1 MTDFE
6 HLIWLGQQLDA
17 RPPHYGGR
25 TGQEL
30 LMPSLLRIRNRAGA
44 LAALALN
51 RAQIELAR
59 DRSPRKIILKARQ
72 LGVTTWVAA
81 RFFLRTITHPGT
93 LTVQVAHDQ
102 ESAEEIFKIVHRFLE
117 NLPEGL
123 RLGPLRTSRANV
135 RQIVFPELDSEYRVA
150 TAADPNAGR
159 GLTIQNLH
167 CSEVARWPRHA
178 AATLA
183 SLRAAVPANG
193 EIVLESTPNG
203 AAGCFYD
210 EWQRAAE
217 SGYSRHFFPWW
228 HEPAYQLDADP
239 YPLTAEEIELA
250 QRHGLSSRQI
260 AYRRDLQA
268 SFRGLAPQEFCED
281 AASCFLA
288 SGECVFD
295 LEVIEKRLEF
305 VAQQYCEQRENG
317 TLCVWYPATA
327 SRQYIIGVDP
337 AGGGSEGDYSCAQVI
352 DRATGLQ
359 CAELR
364 GHFPPQDLARRV
376 TALAVEYNHAQLII
390 ERNNHGHGVLAHL
403 QNMVNEKRIVIPDG
417 LYSRLPEARRD
428 EALSEAEGREESA
441 VTARVEQAFRPAFEA
456 AKKDWASAPAVEAQD
471 FSPANKRQKDWALA
485 PDSLYEKNGQLGW
498 LTTAAN
504 RGPMLANFAA
514 QLATEPPLSNS
525 PRLLEECKTFV
536 RQANGAASAAAGAHD
551 DCVLAMAI
559 AQQVR
564 SETSPTVGCA
574 A

>member
-17 RPPHYGGR
+17 RSLRLGGR
-25 TGQEL
+25 TYQEH
-30 LMPSLLRIRNRAGA
+30 LMEGLLRIRNRAGA
-44 LAALALN
+44 LAPLAMN

-59 DRSPRKIILKARQ
+59 DRSSRKIILKARQ
-72 LGVTTWVAA
+72 LGITTWVAA
-81 RFFLRTITHPGT
+81 RFFLRTLTHPGT

-117 NLPEGL
+117 NLPEPM

-135 RQIVFPELDSEYRVA
+135 RQIVFPALDSEYRVA

-228 HEPAYQLDADP
+228 HEPVYQVDADP
-239 YPLTAEEIELA
+239 HPLTAEEIGLA

-268 SFRGLAPQEFCED
+268 SFRGLSPQEFCED
-281 AASCFLA
+281 AGSCFLA

-305 VAQQYCEQRENG
+305 AAQQYCEHRENDA
-317 TLCVWYPATA
+317 LCVWYPATA
-327 SRQYIIGVDP
+327 SRQYIVGVDP
-337 AGGGSEGDYSCAQVI
+337 AGGGSEGDYSCAQFI
-352 DRATGLQ
+352 DRSTGLQ

-376 TALAVEYNHAQLII
+376 AALAVEYNHALLVI

-403 QNMVNEKRIVIPDG
+403 QNMVTEGKVVIPNGFSHEEPALTFDWKPETQN
-417 LYSRLPEARRD
+417 SKFATRQRLSASS
-428 EALSEAEGREESA
+428 LFEE
-441 VTARVEQAFRPAFEA
+441 
-456 AKKDWASAPAVEAQD
+456 
-471 FSPANKRQKDWALA
+471 
-485 PDSLYEKNGQLGW
+485 NGQLGW

-514 QLATEPPLSNS
+514 QLATEPRLFNS

-536 RQANGAASAAAGAHD
+536 RKPNGTASAAAGAHD
-551 DCVLAMAI
+551 DCVMAMAI

-564 SETSPTVGCA
+564 SETSSTVGCA

>member
-1 MTDFE
+1 MMTDFE

-17 RPPHYGGR
+17 RPPHYSGR

-30 LMPSLLRIRNRAGA
+30 LMPSLLRIRDRVGA
-44 LAALALN
+44 LAPLAMN

-59 DRSPRKIILKARQ
+59 DRSSRKIILKARQ
-72 LGVTTWVAA
+72 LGITTWVAA

-117 NLPEGL
+117 NLPEPM

-183 SLRAAVPANG
+183 SLRAAVPSHG

-228 HEPAYQLDADP
+228 HERAYQLDADP
-239 YPLTAEEIELA
+239 HPLTAEEIELA

-260 AYRRDLQA
+260 AYRRDLQV

-305 VAQQYCEQRENG
+305 VPQQYCEQRENG
-317 TLCVWYPATA
+317 ALCVWYPATA

-364 GHFPPQDLARRV
+364 GHFPPRDLAHRAA
-376 TALAVEYNHAQLII
+376 ALAVEYNHALLVI

-403 QNMVNEKRIVIPDG
+403 QNVV
-417 LYSRLPEARRD
+417 SQ
-428 EALSEAEGREESA
+428 A
-441 VTARVEQAFRPAFEA
+441 VAGRVEQAFRPAFEP
-456 AKKDWASAPAVEAQD
+456 AKEGRASAPAVEAQSLSRACRGK

-504 RGPMLANFAA
+504 RGPMLANLSAL
-514 QLATEPPLSNS
+514 LATEPRLFNS
-525 PRLLEECKTFV
+525 PRLLEECKTFI
-536 RQANGAASAAAGAHD
+536 RQANGTASAAAGAHD
-551 DCVLAMAI
+551 DCVIAMAI

-564 SETSPTVGCA
+564 AESNVQTYA
-574 A
+574 

>member
-30 LMPSLLRIRNRAGA
+30 LMQSLLRIRNRAGA
-44 LAALALN
+44 LAPLALT

-59 DRSPRKIILKARQ
+59 NRSSRKIILKARQ
-72 LGVTTWVAA
+72 LGATTWVAA

-117 NLPEGL
+117 NLPEPM

-183 SLRAAVPANG
+183 SLRAAVPSHG

-228 HEPAYQLDADP
+228 YEPAYQLDADP
-239 YPLTAEEIELA
+239 HPLSLEEIELA
-250 QRHGLSSRQI
+250 QRHGLSWRQI
-260 AYRRDLQA
+260 AYRRDLQS

-305 VAQQYCEQRENG
+305 VPQQYCERRENG
-317 TLCVWYPATA
+317 ALCVWYPATA

-364 GHFPPQDLARRV
+364 GHFPPQDLARRAA
-376 TALAVEYNHAQLII
+376 ALAGEYNHALLVI

-403 QNMVNEKRIVIPDG
+403 QNVVNQKNIVIPNG
-417 LYSRLPEARRD
+417 FS
-428 EALSEAEGREESA
+428 REE
-441 VTARVEQAFRPAFEA
+441 PASSCVIPNRFSGEE
-456 AKKDWASAPAVEAQD
+456 PAVVSCQRLSA
-471 FSPANKRQKDWALA
+471 S
-485 PDSLYEKNGQLGW
+485 SLFEKNGQ
-498 LTTAAN
+498 
-504 RGPMLANFAA
+504 
-514 QLATEPPLSNS
+514 
-525 PRLLEECKTFV
+525 
-536 RQANGAASAAAGAHD
+536 
-551 DCVLAMAI
+551 
-559 AQQVR
+559 
-564 SETSPTVGCA
+564 
-574 A
+574 

>member
-1 MTDFE
+1 MTSDLDF
-6 HLIWLGQQLDA
+6 LILLGQQLDA
-17 RPPHYGGR
+17 RSLRLGGR
-25 TGQEL
+25 TYQEH
-30 LMPSLLRIRNRAGA
+30 LMEGLLRIRNRAGA
-44 LAALALN
+44 LTPLALN
-51 RAQIELAR
+51 RAQIALAR

-183 SLRAAVPANG
+183 SLRAAVPSHG

-239 YPLTAEEIELA
+239 HPLTAEEIELA

-305 VAQQYCEQRENG
+305 AAQQYCEQRDNG
-317 TLCVWYPATA
+317 ALCVWYPATA

-376 TALAVEYNHAQLII
+376 AALAAEYNHALLVI

-403 QNMVNEKRIVIPDG
+403 QNMVNQRSTVIPNG
-417 LYSRLPEARRD
+417 SYSRLPEARRA
-428 EALSEAEGREESA
+428 EALSEVGGREEPA
-441 VTARVEQAFRPAFEA
+441 VATRVEQAFRPAFEP
-456 AKKDWASAPAVEAQD
+456 AK
-471 FSPANKRQKDWALA
+471 KDWALA

-514 QLATEPPLSNS
+514 QLVTEPRLFNS

-536 RQANGAASAAAGAHD
+536 RQPNGTAAAAASAHD
-551 DCVLAMAI
+551 DCVMAMAI

-564 SETSPTVGCA
+564 AESNVPTYA
-574 A
+574 

>member
-1 MTDFE
+1 MMTDFE

-17 RPPHYGGR
+17 RSPHYGGR

-44 LAALALN
+44 LAPLALN

-117 NLPEGL
+117 NLPEPM

-239 YPLTAEEIELA
+239 HPLTAEEIELA

-288 SGECVFD
+288 SGECVFE
-295 LEVIEKRLEF
+295 LAVIEKRLEF
-305 VAQQYCEQRENG
+305 AAQQYCEQRENG
-317 TLCVWYPATA
+317 ALCVWYPATA

-364 GHFPPQDLARRV
+364 GHFPPRDLAHRAA
-376 TALAVEYNHAQLII
+376 ALAAEYNHALLVI

-403 QNMVNEKRIVIPDG
+403 QNVVNQ
-417 LYSRLPEARRD
+417 
-428 EALSEAEGREESA
+428 A
-441 VTARVEQAFRPAFEA
+441 VAGRVEQAFRPAFEP
-456 AKKDWASAPAVEAQD
+456 AKEGRASAPAVEAQSLSRACRGN

-504 RGPMLANFAA
+504 RGPMLANLSAL
-514 QLATEPPLSNS
+514 LATEPRLFNS

-536 RQANGAASAAAGAHD
+536 RQPNGTASAAIGAHD

-564 SETSPTVGCA
+564 SEVRSTNCVLQSSQKAQLLMPPKSRE
-574 A
+574 

>member
-1 MTDFE
+1 
-6 HLIWLGQQLDA
+6 
-17 RPPHYGGR
+17 
-25 TGQEL
+25 
-30 LMPSLLRIRNRAGA
+30 
-44 LAALALN
+44 
-51 RAQIELAR
+51 
-59 DRSPRKIILKARQ
+59 
-72 LGVTTWVAA
+72 
-81 RFFLRTITHPGT
+81 
-93 LTVQVAHDQ
+93 
-102 ESAEEIFKIVHRFLE
+102 IFKIVHRFLE
-117 NLPEGL
+117 NLPEAL

-159 GLTIQNLH
+159 GLIRQDLH
-167 CSEVARWPRHA
+167 GPEVAGWPRHA

-183 SLRAAVPANG
+183 SLRAAVPSHS
-193 EIVLESTPNG
+193 EIVLESTRNR

-239 YPLTAEEIELA
+239 HPLTAEEIELA

-305 VAQQYCEQRENG
+305 VPQQYCERRENG
-317 TLCVWYPATA
+317 ALCVWYPATA

-376 TALAVEYNHAQLII
+376 AALAAEYNHALLVI

-403 QNMVNEKRIVIPDG
+403 QNVVNQSSVIPNG
-417 LYSRLPEARRD
+417 SYSRLPEARRA
-428 EALSEAEGREESA
+428 EALSEVEGREESA
-441 VTARVEQAFRPAFEA
+441 VAAKVEQAFRPAFDA
-456 AKKDWASAPAVEAQD
+456 AKKDWALAPA
-471 FSPANKRQKDWALA
+471 
-485 PDSLYEKNGQLGW
+485 SLCEKNGQLGW

-514 QLATEPPLSNS
+514 LLATEPRLFNS

-536 RQANGAASAAAGAHD
+536 RQANGTASAAIGAHD

-564 SETSPTVGCA
+564 SEVRST
-574 A
+574 

>member
-30 LMPSLLRIRNRAGA
+30 LMPSLLRIRDRAGA
-44 LAALALN
+44 LASLALN

-59 DRSPRKIILKARQ
+59 DRSTRKIILKARQ
-72 LGVTTWVAA
+72 LGITTWVAA

-117 NLPEGL
+117 NLPEPM

-239 YPLTAEEIELA
+239 HPLTAEEIELA

-305 VAQQYCEQRENG
+305 AAQQYCEQRENG
-317 TLCVWYPATA
+317 ALCVWYPATA

-376 TALAVEYNHAQLII
+376 AALAVEYNHAQLII
-390 ERNNHGHGVLAHL
+390 ERNDHGHGVLAHL
-403 QNMVNEKRIVIPDG
+403 QNMVNQ
-417 LYSRLPEARRD
+417 
-428 EALSEAEGREESA
+428 A
-441 VTARVEQAFRPAFEA
+441 VSGRVEQAFRPAFDA
-456 AKKDWASAPAVEAQD
+456 AKKDWASAPEVEGQD
-471 FSPANKRQKDWALA
+471 FSPAARRTINKVASA
-485 PDSLYEKNGQLGW
+485 PTSLYEKNSQLGW

-504 RGPMLANFAA
+504 RGPMLANFAVV
-514 QLATEPPLSNS
+514 LATEPRLFNS

-536 RQANGAASAAAGAHD
+536 RQPNGTAAAAASAHD
-551 DCVLAMAI
+551 DCVMAMAI

-564 SETSPTVGCA
+564 AESNVPTYA
-574 A
+574 